1 MAKKEGRPLYRA
13 VLDQY
18 DKDVQAQNNEKM
30 EPVTTTPTVEKVV
43 IDESEIDSVCQN
55 LKHCSLNEQIDQE
68 MNRKLFNGLVLQSV
82 INKLPASM
90 PSFDRISIIKRLKE
104 ELGDIDVNLS
114 EIPWHLIMVNQSKI
128 DSYIQELSSKHNFS
142 YEHFLCPPVKY
153 CIVEK
158 CTSLKDSELTKNHMA
173 TQVVLCTSLGLQT
186 ASLFQY
192 RCRYCNTCYGYDTY
206 GTVQHKLFYDN
217 QRTNIKATQILYIQ
231 RSVMD
236 FWRQLSLHSQV
247 SFESLAICYNSSF
260 KQQSVLVKNIFESY
274 NDEDELEE
282 EEENKGYFLKTQLN
296 RRQIASGFWT
306 YLVEEESREMDS
318 KPVFTGNVKNSY
330 DQFMD
335 QVDNLRKS
343 SLYPHD
349 CNQFCDTRACPKST
363 SMDGIWK
370 IRYNIKL
377 I

>member
-18 DKDVQAQNNEKM
+18 DKDVQAQKSEKM

-43 IDESEIDSVCQN
+43 IDESEIYSVCQN
-55 LKHCSLNEQIDQE
+55 LKQCSLNEQIDQE

-90 PSFDRISIIKRLKE
+90 PSFDRINIIKRLKE
-104 ELGDIDVNLS
+104 ELGYIDVNLS

-128 DSYIQELSSKHNFS
+128 DSCIQELSSKHNFS

-158 CTSLKDSELTKNHMA
+158 CTSLKDSELTKNHQA

-247 SFESLAICYNSSF
+247 SFKSLAICYNSSF

-282 EEENKGYFLKTQLN
+282 EEENRGYFLKTEQIEYCVHVQCKMYLILSSMIKTILN
-296 RRQIASGFWT
+296 
-306 YLVEEESREMDS
+306 V
-318 KPVFTGNVKNSY
+318 
-330 DQFMD
+330 
-335 QVDNLRKS
+335 
-343 SLYPHD
+343 
-349 CNQFCDTRACPKST
+349 TRTPQA
-363 SMDGIWK
+363 
-370 IRYNIKL
+370 L
-377 I
+377 LQ

>member
-18 DKDVQAQNNEKM
+18 DKDVQAQKSEKM

-43 IDESEIDSVCQN
+43 IDESEIYSVCQN
-55 LKHCSLNEQIDQE
+55 LKQCSLNEQIDQE

-90 PSFDRISIIKRLKE
+90 PSFDRINIIKRLKE

-158 CTSLKDSELTKNHMA
+158 CTSLKDSELTKNHQA

-192 RCRYCNTCYGYDTY
+192 TADTD
-206 GTVQHKLFYDN
+206 T
-217 QRTNIKATQILYIQ
+217 ATH
-231 RSVMD
+231 VMD
-236 FWRQLSLHSQV
+236 TTHM
-247 SFESLAICYNSSF
+247 
-260 KQQSVLVKNIFESY
+260 VL
-274 NDEDELEE
+274 
-282 EEENKGYFLKTQLN
+282 
-296 RRQIASGFWT
+296 
-306 YLVEEESREMDS
+306 
-318 KPVFTGNVKNSY
+318 
-330 DQFMD
+330 
-335 QVDNLRKS
+335 
-343 SLYPHD
+343 
-349 CNQFCDTRACPKST
+349 
-363 SMDGIWK
+363 
-370 IRYNIKL
+370 YNINFFMIIKEQTL
-377 I
+377 KPPKYSTYKEVSWISGDNYLYTHK